1 LFSSIRIGLPCST
14 STAEAEN
21 REFSLTELDGADGR
35 LTVTAIDTLTAIDV
49 EITLLDLYPQVV
61 PTG

>member
-35 LTVTAIDTLTAIDV
+35 LTVTAIDV